1 MKKLINDPNDVVLE
15 ALRGIEAAHPDLRV
29 DYENKVVYRG
39 AAPKTGKVGIISGGG
54 SGHEPLHGGFV
65 GQGMLDAACA
75 GDVFTSPVPGQILA
89 ATKLVDGGAGILH
102 VVKNYTG
109 DVMNFE
115 MAAEMA
121 AAENGARVVPVV
133 TDDDVAVQD
142 STWTAGRRGVGATV
156 LLEKIAGAAAEQGRD
171 LDEVARI
178 ARSVNANGRSM
189 GLALT
194 SCTVPAVGHPTFELG
209 EDEMELGVGIHG
221 EPGRQRLPLAPAR
234 EVASLLVEPVLSDL
248 PFEKGDPVIAF
259 VNGLGGTPL
268 IELYLMFNEVQKIL
282 DQHGVPVARSLVGSY
297 ITSLD
302 MAGVSVTLLR
312 VDDELLS
319 LWDAPVN
326 TPALRWGI

>member
-1 MKKLINDPNDVVLE
+1 MKKLINDPQDVVAD
-15 ALRGIEAAHPDLRV
+15 ALSGIEAAHPDLNV
-29 DYENKVVYRG
+29 DHQNKIVYRG
-39 AAPKTGKVGIISGGG
+39 DAPRRGKVGIISGGG

-65 GQGMLDAACA
+65 GLGMLDAACA
-75 GDVFTSPVPGQILA
+75 GEVFTSPVPDQMLA
-89 ATKLVDGGAGILH
+89 ATKLVDGGAGVLH

-109 DVMNFE
+109 DVLNFE
-115 MAAEMA
+115 MAAELA
-121 AAENGARVVPVV
+121 AAERGTDVTSVV

-156 LLEKIAGAAAEQGRD
+156 LLEKIAGAAAEQGRT
-171 LDEVARI
+171 LQQVADI
-178 ARSVNANGRSM
+178 ARRVNANGRSM

-194 SCTVPAVGHPTFELG
+194 SCTVPAAGKPTFELG

-221 EPGRQRLPLAPAR
+221 EPGRQRVPLASAR
-234 EVASLLVEPVLSDL
+234 EIAEMLVEPVLADL
-248 PFEKGDPVIAF
+248 PFGSGDTVIAF

-268 IELYLMFNEVQKIL
+268 IELYVVYNEVNRIL
-282 DQHGVPVARSLVGSY
+282 GRHGVQAARSLVGSY

-302 MAGVSVTLLR
+302 MAGTSVTLLK

-319 LWDAPVN
+319 LWDAPVR